1 MLINNKTRY
10 AITAVIDIAKNSQGK
25 FPISLSKVADRQ
37 CISLGYL
44 EQIFA
49 LLKKAEIVK
58 AAKGPG
64 GGYTL
69 MKHPAQIPLLD
80 IINATEETIE
90 MTKCKGQKNC
100 INGEKCIT
108 HDVWQS
114 LNSHIMMYFKQISLV
129 DVIQNRIPSEI
140 N

>member
-25 FPISLSKVADRQ
+25 LPISLSKVADRQ

-90 MTKCKGQKNC
+90 MTKCKGQKDC

-108 HDVWQS
+108 HDVWQN